1 MRSNMEYSCHTHT
14 HTITNIIYTWLAAV
28 VANNKH
34 VHVTTAMLVL
44 VNSVQI

>member
-1 MRSNMEYSCHTHT
+1 MSYSHT
-14 HTITNIIYTWLAAV
+14 HTITNISGLDTWLAAV